1 MFLTPMTH
9 RNTLDFSDLF
19 RDFERMEKAFFD
31 STAASLATDIL
42 DTGDAYRLDMELP
55 GFKKEEIKVSL
66 EGKYLTVTA
75 THANE
80 SEKESDGTVR
90 YLRRERMTGGVT
102 RSFTLSNIDTDG
114 IEVLHENGVLSVIL
128 PKTKPIKPEVKEF
141 TIR

>member
-1 MFLTPMTH
+1 MMFLTPMTH
-9 RNTLDFSDLF
+9 RNALDFSDLF
-19 RDFERMEKAFFD
+19 RDFDRMEKAFFD
-31 STAASLATDIL
+31 GAASSFATDIL

-66 EGKYLTVTA
+66 EGKYLTVA
-75 THANE
+75 AAHKE
-80 SEKESDGTVR
+80 DEKNDSVC
-90 YLRRERMTGGVT
+90 YLRRERMTGSVS

-128 PKTKPIKPEVKEF
+128 PKTKPVKPEVKEF